1 MKLILLGPPGA
12 GKGTE
17 AGLLKKE
24 LGVRHI
30 STGDMLREQVK
41 AGAPLGQQAK
51 RYMEAGEL
59 VPDEIVI
66 GMVSEKIQDLGTQES
81 FALDGFPRTRV
92 QAESLDGTLEKF
104 GRPIDL
110 VLYFDTSVPVVI
122 QRLGGRRV
130 CRQCG
135 LNYHV
140 RNMPPKKEG
149 ICDQCGGQLYQ
160 RPDDAEETIRTRL
173 KAYQDQT
180 AELIDYYQAKGLLRK
195 IPGDYEAVKLFEYLK
210 DLFRREGLF

>member
-17 AGLLKKE
+17 AELLKKE
-24 LGVRHI
+24 LSVRHI

-41 AGAPLGQQAK
+41 SGASLGQQAK
-51 RYMEAGEL
+51 RYMDSGRL
-59 VPDEIVI
+59 VPDDIVI
-66 GMVSEKIQDLGTQES
+66 RMVSERIQELGIKES
-81 FALDGFPRTRV
+81 FALDGFPRTRI
-92 QAESLDGTLEKF
+92 QAESLDGTLEKS

-110 VLYFDTSVPVVI
+110 VLYFETSAPVVI
-122 QRLGGRRV
+122 QRLSGRRV

-140 RNMPPKKEG
+140 QNMPPKKDG
-149 ICDQCGGQLYQ
+149 ICDQCEGELYQ
-160 RPDDAEETIRTRL
+160 RPDDSEETIRTRL

-180 AELIDYYQAKGLLRK
+180 AELIGYYQAKGLLRK
-195 IPGDYEAVKLFEYLK
+195 IPGDYEAIKLFEYLK
-210 DLFRREGLF
+210 DLFQREGLS